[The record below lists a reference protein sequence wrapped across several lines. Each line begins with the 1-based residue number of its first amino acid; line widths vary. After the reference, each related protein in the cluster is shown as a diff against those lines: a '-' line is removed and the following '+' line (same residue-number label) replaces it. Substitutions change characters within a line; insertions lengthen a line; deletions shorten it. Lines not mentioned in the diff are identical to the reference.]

1 MGVAIHGTF
10 VWYNTVQNSI
20 DTFQRFQ
27 SSVGSKG
34 TSKSTKNATTLWE
47 IKTTADKK
55 VKYKFNGDTVTAY
68 RDPKTCLW
76 WGKDINGHGDSV
88 FKVFKKEKNFTR

>member
-1 MGVAIHGTF
+1 MFQSGR
-10 VWYNTVQNSI
+10 
-20 DTFQRFQ
+20 DTFQKIQ
-27 SSVGSKG
+27 SSSTSSGSKG
-34 TSKSTKNATTLWE
+34 TSKSTKNLTTLWD
-47 IKTTADKK
+47 ITTTVDKK

-88 FKVFKKEKNFTR
+88 FKVFKKEKNVTR